1 MVAGVFLDRDG
12 VICAN
17 DPEHVRSW
25 TDFHFLPGALDALA
39 LLALS
44 NLAVVVITNQPA
56 IAAGMMTVTDLSV
69 IHAAMA
75 DAIVDAGGYLSGIY
89 TCPHAPEDNCTCR
102 KPKPGLIIHAARYLD
117 IDRAQSYLV
126 GDSTTDVEAGLAA
139 GLRCCYLVLSGRYDG
154 RDLSAYGDRV
164 RAVMGL
170 PAAVDYILAAETRK
184 EH

>member
-25 TDFHFLPGALDALA
+25 ADFHFLPSALDALV

-44 NLAVVVITNQPA
+44 DLAIVIITNQPA
-56 IAAGMMTVTDLSV
+56 VGQGLMTQAELSG
-69 IHAAMA
+69 IHAQMA
-75 DAIVDAGGYLSGIY
+75 DAIRDHGGHLDGIY
-89 TCPHAPEDNCTCR
+89 SCPHTAEDGCDCR
-102 KPKPGLIIHAARYLD
+102 KPKPGLIVHAARYLE
-117 IDRAQSYLV
+117 IDRARSYLI

-154 RDLSAYGDRV
+154 RDLSAYGSRV
-164 RAVMGL
+164 CVVEDLATAVRC
-170 PAAVDYILAAETRK
+170 ILADGGREP
-184 EH
+184 